1 MSPFREWSFARV
13 LLVCFGWILLWI
25 VVVFVSLLVTLH
37 GTAPPDTGSGG
48 LGAVSVGI
56 AEFFIWLLFAPIPIL
71 LVSWSIA
78 RLRSKR
84 QPATGC

>member
-1 MSPFREWSFARV
+1 MRPLREWSFVRV
-13 LLVCFGWILLWI
+13 SLVCIGWVLLWI
-25 VVVFVSLLVTLH
+25 VTVFVWLLASFY

-56 AEFFIWLLFAPIPIL
+56 PEFAIWLLFVPIPIL
-71 LVSWSIA
+71 LISWSIA

-84 QPATGC
+84 QPATGS